1 MKKYIQNRA
10 RELRLRAGLT
20 AEETAIRADTS
31 SVQIYRLE
39 KGEREMTFEWMSR
52 LSQALNC
59 KPYEILPH
67 DWQPIVDQEVPES
80 VIDYI
85 CDIQETVDEWLRQN
99 KKELDWESKKLLVKS
114 LYEETVKLPQEERK
128 SNIVQ
133 LTNFLMKNKAS

>member
-1 MKKYIQNRA
+1 MKKHIPNRA

-20 AEETAIRADTS
+20 AEEAASRAETS
-31 SVQIYRLE
+31 TVQIYRLE
-39 KGEREMTFEWMSR
+39 KSEREMTFEWMYK

-59 KPYEILPH
+59 KPYEILPN

-85 CDIQETVDEWLRQN
+85 CDIQETVDQWLKQN
-99 KKELDWESKKLLVKS
+99 KKELDWESKKLLIKS
-114 LYEETVKLPQEERK
+114 LYEETIKLPQEERK
-128 SNIVQ
+128 TNIVN